1 MGRDL
6 PEAKNQIARRLKG
19 FVRLYLIWS
28 IIYLPITLIYWV
40 KQGVSPIQV
49 LISAVRGYL
58 ILGQQYNSW
67 MLWYL
72 LATVYGF
79 ALLWIMYHFL
89 WKAQWISGTMLLLF
103 LLGAWIDDP
112 ACGEAP
118 V

>member
-1 MGRDL
+1 M
-6 PEAKNQIARRLKG
+6 
-19 FVRLYLIWS
+19 YLIWS

-103 LLGAWIDDP
+103 LLGAWIDDL